1 MNGVQKVYVLG
12 AGAMGSLVAN
22 EMATLHGSL
31 VDMILLLKTKRRLD
45 EFRNANSRILVS
57 RRSGLESISSISE
70 INADY
75 RSPTKASGQ
84 PMYIQ
89 NLILSTKTHNTV
101 PALQKYV
108 PNLDSKSNILILQNG
123 MGMKEK
129 LVETF
134 WPDEQYRP
142 NMFQA
147 ISTHGAYK
155 SSPNEIHHVG
165 MGRISIARIPRLL
178 RPEVDTSEAD
188 STPQFIRML
197 LACETLRAEYVLYDS
212 LLLRQIEKLIVN
224 ACINP
229 LTALFDC
236 PNGDLFYGVKTVPL
250 MKKIINEAVRVFK
263 GEFDV
268 FDKVPEANS
277 QLNSHQLLDTVLA
290 ICELTAQ
297 NSSSM
302 REDVRNLNTT
312 EIDWINGYIDSLGY
326 KHGIPTPVNK
336 LFVSMIK
343 NKLSIEKTLDARSIN
358 NQLRN

>member
-1 MNGVQKVYVLG
+1 MYVLG

-22 EMATLHGSL
+22 EMATRHGSL
-31 VDMILLLKTKRRLD
+31 VDMILLLKTKRRFD
-45 EFRNANSRILVS
+45 EFKKANSRLLVL
-57 RRSGLESISSISE
+57 RRSGLDLTSSNSE

-75 RSPTKASGQ
+75 KSPTKASGQ
-84 PMYIQ
+84 PMHIQ

-101 PALQKYV
+101 PALQNYV

-134 WPDEQYRP
+134 WPDERHRP

-147 ISTHGAYK
+147 ISTHGVYK

-165 MGRISIARIPRLL
+165 MGGINIARIPRLL
-178 RPEVDTSEAD
+178 GSGDGASEVDNI
-188 STPQFIRML
+188 PQFISML
-197 LACETLRAEYVLYDS
+197 LASETLRGEYVLYDS

-236 PNGDLFYGVKTVPL
+236 PNGDLFYGMKTVPL

-263 GEFDV
+263 REFDV

-277 QLNSHQLLDTVLA
+277 HLNNHQLLNTVLA
-290 ICELTAQ
+290 ICNLTAQ

-302 REDVRNLNTT
+302 REDMRNLNTT
-312 EIDWINGYIDSLGY
+312 EIDWINGYIVALGY

-336 LFVSMIK
+336 LFVFMVK
-343 NKLSIEKTLDARSIN
+343 NKLSIEKTLDARSMN
-358 NQLRN
+358 NQLGD